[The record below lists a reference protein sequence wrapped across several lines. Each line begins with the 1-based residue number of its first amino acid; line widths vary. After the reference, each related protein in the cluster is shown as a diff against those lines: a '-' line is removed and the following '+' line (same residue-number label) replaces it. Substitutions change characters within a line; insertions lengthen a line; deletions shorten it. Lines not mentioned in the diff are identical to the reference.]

1 MSLYNSLTSLDSA
14 RKRNSDVERVFRCLD
29 NRSIIHYLVICINLL
44 FFLEKAGFPE
54 QTAKEKY
61 YYQPT
66 MSNFINTT
74 PSTMSKEYP
83 APSQSTTAKE
93 SPSKVAKFRTAQKPK
108 VEERYW
114 PLPRQ
119 QSRFYPLT
127 VRPST
132 PVSLSPVIAA
142 AAAETDPEHLALEDD
157 AEKNVAEFQKALNL
171 IPKIWLW
178 RVMQTKTWQ
187 NS

>member
-1 MSLYNSLTSLDSA
+1 M
-14 RKRNSDVERVFRCLD
+14 RKQDFLSKRLQRN
-29 NRSIIHYLVICINLL
+29 IIINVSFFIFVLL
-44 FFLEKAGFPE
+44 FRPSAILSI
-54 QTAKEKY
+54 TA
-61 YYQPT
+61 T

-74 PSTMSKEYP
+74 PSTMPKKYP
-83 APSQSTTAKE
+83 APPQSTTAKE
-93 SPSKVAKFRTAQKPK
+93 RPSKVVKFRIAQKLK
-108 VEERYW
+108 VEERCW
-114 PLPRQ
+114 PLPRKPL
-119 QSRFYPLT
+119 RIYPLI

-132 PVSLSPVIAA
+132 PVSLAPVIGT
-142 AAAETDPEHLALEDD
+142 AAESDPEHLALEDD